1 MTREPSYSSFF
12 SAWCTDFKN
21 VMSQT
26 HFSDDI
32 SANWKRMCFFFIFF
46 VNFLNNEPDIHLQVW
61 PTLVK
66 TVGIIAI
73 KWRVNVIGVGM
84 LDGVVGKNGLEMD
97 VMVPLVG
104 QIDMN
109 VYWIQVKIFF
119 LINNVIKL
127 VYPSHSSSE
136 GLQLL

>member
-1 MTREPSYSSFF
+1 M
-12 SAWCTDFKN
+12 
-21 VMSQT
+21 
-26 HFSDDI
+26 
-32 SANWKRMCFFFIFF
+32 
-46 VNFLNNEPDIHLQVW
+46 
-61 PTLVK
+61 K

-109 VYWIQVKIFF
+109 VY
-119 LINNVIKL
+119 
-127 VYPSHSSSE
+127 
-136 GLQLL
+136 